1 MDTVPPCGINTLAG
15 DTVTFDVS
23 LLASEMKTPPAG
35 AGLVNVTGND
45 ICWPGARTT
54 PIGRSMSL
62 TTFTVA
68 VALAIPVALAVIVAE
83 PAPTPV
89 TGTFTLFVPAANVT
103 VAGTVA
109 TPVLLELR
117 LTVKPLAG
125 ACPPVR
131 FNVRFPVAPTLSV
144 SGDPVKL
151 IVGADTV
158 TVPLPDV

>member
-1 MDTVPPCGINTLAG
+1 LDTVLPCGINTLAG
-15 DTVTFDVS
+15 DTVTFEVS
-23 LLASEMKTPPAG
+23 LLDSEMKTPPAG
-35 AGLVNVTGND
+35 AGLVNVTGNEA
-45 ICWPGARTT
+45 CWPGARTT
-54 PIGRSMSL
+54 PIGRRMSL

-68 VALAIPVALAVIVAE
+68 VAFAMPGALAVMVAE
-83 PAPTPV
+83 PAATPV
-89 TGTFTLFVPAANVT
+89 TGTGTLVAPAANVT

-109 TPVLLELR
+109 TAVLLELR
-117 LTVKPLAG
+117 LTVKPPAG

-131 FNVRFPVAPTLSV
+131 FNVRLPVAPTLSV